1 MTLHDILYDPEGQK
15 SQMQSSAGG
24 CLLQDT
30 NTRKNLP
37 LRHQV
42 TPADLIIIPCR
53 TSFSPSCYN
62 SISGP
67 DVIKASCQRK
77 MSNIILPK

>member
-1 MTLHDILYDPEGQK
+1 MIMTLHDKI
-15 SQMQSSAGG
+15 
-24 CLLQDT
+24 LQDT
-30 NTRKNLP
+30 NTRKSMS

-42 TPADLIIIPCR
+42 TPVDLIIPYK

-67 DVIKASCQRK
+67 DMIKANCQRK